1 MDAFPHGRP
10 KVFSTCTSPR
20 MHRVTSESKSSPS
33 LAHEEHRPHQP
44 STDHQHPTQGRDRSH
59 HGTQRR
65 QSIEGGKC
73 HQDHD
78 AARKQHR
85 AGRDSAK
92 RPPACFRP
100 CLPSRPQ
107 QSCPHHKEVPTR
119 GRPRLQSVRRKHL
132 SQGVRAERAGR
143 CARGE
148 KQCTTRMKPSSSWLL
163 KVSHASRFR
172 PCWSVWFGTIHP
184 TANRSRPRQTGLQ
197 SPPQSTP
204 R

>member
-1 MDAFPHGRP
+1 MQ
-10 KVFSTCTSPR
+10 
-20 MHRVTSESKSSPS
+20 RVTSESKSRPT
-33 LAHEEHRPHQP
+33 LAHEEQRPHQP
-44 STDHQHPTQGRDRSH
+44 STDHQHPAQGSDRSQD
-59 HGTQRR
+59 GTQRR
-65 QSIEGGKC
+65 PCVEGGKR
-73 HQDHD
+73 HQGHD

-85 AGRDSAK
+85 ARRHSAK
-92 RPPACFRP
+92 RPPACFRR

-107 QSCPHHKEVPTR
+107 QSCSHHKEVLTR

-132 SQGVRAERAGR
+132 TQGVRTQCAGR
-143 CARGE
+143 SARGE
-148 KQCTTRMKPSSSWLL
+148 KQRTTRMKPGSSWLL

-197 SPPQSTP
+197 SPPQSAP